1 MVRIRRTIVGVA
13 WALAGTII
21 LAACAPA
28 PPASAPAPPTSTPAA
43 AGAPAAARASFP
55 LTITDDAGRQVTVEQ
70 EPLRIVSLAPSN
82 TEILFALGLGDK
94 VVGVTTYCDYPEEA
108 KAKPKIG
115 SLISV
120 DYETLLASAPDLILA
135 TTTQAKRIV
144 PELEGKGLAVVVI
157 DPTNLE
163 DVLAKIR
170 LVGRLTGRPDEAQAL
185 VEKMDARVRETQARL
200 ATAKTSPRVFW
211 EVTRELISPGPS
223 SFIGDMIVRA
233 GGTNIVADTSIKWP
247 RLSQEVI
254 IASDPEVIIV
264 GDHAEQVTPAEIA
277 ARPGWQTISA
287 VKAGRMVPVDP
298 NVVNRAG
305 PRIVDGFELVARAI
319 HPEVFQ

>member
-28 PPASAPAPPTSTPAA
+28 PPASAPAPSAATSEASK
-43 AGAPAAARASFP
+43 APAAAQASFP

-70 EPLRIVSLAPSN
+70 EPQRIVSLAPSN

-144 PELEGKGLAVVVI
+144 PELEAKGLAVVVI

-170 LVGRLTGRPDEAQAL
+170 LVGRLTGRADEAQAL
-185 VEKMDARVRETQARL
+185 VEKMDARVRETQAKL